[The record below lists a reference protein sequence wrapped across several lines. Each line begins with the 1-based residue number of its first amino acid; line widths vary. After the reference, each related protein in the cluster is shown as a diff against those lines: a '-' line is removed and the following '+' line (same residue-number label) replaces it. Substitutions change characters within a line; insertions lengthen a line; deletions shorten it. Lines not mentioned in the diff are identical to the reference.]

1 MASSRATRQRAD
13 RAPDQDSAT
22 KEPRVESR
30 ELDELMGL
38 RLTGRQRLALEWKA
52 KQAKKKTPQYFIREY
67 LQPVFDEYEQQ
78 MVDGASL
85 AG

>member
-1 MASSRATRQRAD
+1 MASSRAARQRKD
-13 RAPDQDSAT
+13 RAPHQAT
-22 KEPRVESR
+22 PKEPRVESR

-52 KQAKKKTPQYFIREY
+52 DQCKKKTAQYFIRDY
-67 LQPVFDEYEQQ
+67 LQPVFDEYDEH
-78 MVDGASL
+78 MEGTSL

>member
-1 MASSRATRQRAD
+1 MASSRAARQRKD
-13 RAPDQDSAT
+13 RAPRQAT
-22 KEPRVESR
+22 PKEPRVESR

-52 KQAKKKTPQYFIREY
+52 DQCKKKTAQYFIRDY
-67 LQPVFDEYEQQ
+67 LQPVFDEYDEH
-78 MVDGASL
+78 MEGTSL